1 MTYKVTHCDD
11 KMHGRVDAANLHC
24 AQVVWYITLQN
35 RTEGHTEFG
44 EYMWFGMI
52 LYDNREEGS
61 DFTLTYKVDD
71 DSTANTGK
79 MICQPASRDWSSTG
93 KMAKLGETI
102 NVDFDMLSIAKT
114 AFDKAKSTYGLF
126 SKSSWEDMYIGSMN
140 FGIEL
145 PGTYDIGVEI
155 SNASIVY
162 TVK

>member
-1 MTYKVTHCDD
+1 
-11 KMHGRVDAANLHC
+11 
-24 AQVVWYITLQN
+24 
-35 RTEGHTEFG
+35 
-44 EYMWFGMI
+44 MWFGMI

-114 AFDKAKSTYGLF
+114 AFNKAKNTYGLF